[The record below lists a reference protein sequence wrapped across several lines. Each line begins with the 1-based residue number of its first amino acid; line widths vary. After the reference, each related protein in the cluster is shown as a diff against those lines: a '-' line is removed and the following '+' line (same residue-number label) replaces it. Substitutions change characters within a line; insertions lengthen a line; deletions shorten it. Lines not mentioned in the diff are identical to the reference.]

1 MLHFRVGPK
10 VATWLEDS
18 LAGPGDDVG
27 FDEVRRTLN
36 TTQVYLRPSRTN
48 SLVGVGGCTQCG
60 ATLSPPLF

>member
-18 LAGPGDDVG
+18 LAGPGDAAS

-36 TTQVYLRPSRTN
+36 TTQVYGRHGPV
-48 SLVGVGGCTQCG
+48 VGVGGCTQCG
-60 ATLSPPLF
+60 ATFSPRFIW